1 MTLTTDVDTF
11 LRLCPTALPAN
22 SGFLVTKKRRG
33 GQLFFL
39 LKWGHAGHGNWYLR
53 ANLYQFLLCRLASCC
68 GNSSLFILFFP
79 LENSEMQQFGLPGR
93 GFIMRKM
100 NKAPPNFEEY
110 RGQGKNILGDAMNH
124 RCLCFGDVEG
134 L

>member
-22 SGFLVTKKRRG
+22 SGFLVTCHGGVRG
-33 GQLFFL
+33 PMEMGIYVLICINFYCTGLPLVAGIQVCLFF
-39 LKWGHAGHGNWYLR
+39 
-53 ANLYQFLLCRLASCC
+53 FL
-68 GNSSLFILFFP
+68 ILFFP
-79 LENSEMQQFGLPGR
+79 LENSEMQPFG
-93 GFIMRKM
+93 KM

-124 RCLCFGDVEG
+124 RCL
-134 L
+134 